1 MTVNDLLPSP
11 TWTAWLPLLDPIV
24 KATII
29 LGLAGV
35 TTVLLR
41 RASAA
46 SRHLVWTAALLG
58 TLILPVLS
66 IALPRWQ
73 MPIVTFAAAPPSPA
87 LDNNADDASRRM
99 SASMQAKAVE
109 RGDAV
114 PMSGRLKPAST
125 SLKPASTSLKPAST
139 SGFVSSISWQTAVLL
154 MWAAGAALV
163 LGRLL
168 LGLVAVQVIARRTTD
183 ARGSSWLPLA
193 RELAQDLAISRIAFR
208 RSERAAMPVAFGV
221 WRPTVLMPAT
231 ADAWTQDRLRIVL
244 LHELAHVKRRD
255 CLTHML
261 AQIACALYWF
271 NPLAWVAA
279 RRVRAERERAC
290 DDLVLA
296 AGTPG
301 PDYADQL
308 LDIARVMRA
317 GRFPSIVAGASLA
330 MAHRS
335 QLEGRLMA
343 ILDPSVPRSGI
354 SRMRTFAAAA
364 VAAAALIPLASM
376 QTWTYEAEAAMLSPA
391 AEVPASPG
399 PQDAQPKQASQMAP
413 TAARQDAVQG
423 AVQGA
428 MQGAIQGAMQGAIQ
442 GVRQGAI
449 QGAAQGAT
457 QSAVEGTLQNVLTA
471 VVPGA
476 VEAALE
482 SATNEEQ
489 ESKGKSDPKLVAAL
503 TAALKDTD
511 KEVREAAMHAL
522 VRMRDPS
529 IYEPLVQAL
538 KDAAP
543 DVRREAVFGLG
554 QMRDKRA
561 LEPLIAAL
569 KDSDAEVREQA
580 AFALGQLRDRSAVDG
595 LAAALRDTNADVRE
609 QAIFALGQI
618 RDPRAVEPLIS
629 ALKDG
634 AAYAREQAAFALG
647 QLRASSAV
655 EALVVAL
662 KDSDP
667 DVREQAAFALG
678 QIRDPRAIDG
688 LTTALKDP
696 NASVRQQAAFA
707 LGQLAR

>member
-1 MTVNDLLPSP
+1 MTLNDLLPSS
-11 TWTAWLPLLDPIV
+11 TLTAWLPLLDAIA

-29 LGLAGV
+29 LGVAGL

-46 SRHLVWTAALLG
+46 SRHLVWTAALLAA
-58 TLILPVLS
+58 LVLPVLS
-66 IALPRWQ
+66 LALPRWQ
-73 MPIVTFAAAPPSPA
+73 MAVVTLPSVASPSADGENTSAAGREMAAAMRA
-87 LDNNADDASRRM
+87 KGDRDARGAGRSARRARPRRTVARARRA
-99 SASMQAKAVE
+99 ASLP
-109 RGDAV
+109 R
-114 PMSGRLKPAST
+114 
-125 SLKPASTSLKPAST
+125 
-139 SGFVSSISWQTAVLL
+139 ISWPAALVLI
-154 MWAAGAALV
+154 WAAGAALV

-168 LGLVAVQVIARRTTD
+168 LGLIAVQVIARRTTD
-183 ARGSSWLPLA
+183 AGDARWLPLA
-193 RELAQDLAISRIAFR
+193 RELADDLAISRIAFR
-208 RSERAAMPVAFGV
+208 RSERAAMPVAYGV
-221 WRPTVLMPAT
+221 WRPTVLMPAA
-231 ADAWTQDRLRIVL
+231 ADGWTEDRLRIVL

-261 AQIACALYWF
+261 AQVACGLYWF

-308 LDIARVMRA
+308 LEIARMMRA

-343 ILDPSVPRSGI
+343 ILDPSVPRSGV

-391 AEVPASPG
+391 AETMPSPG
-399 PQDAQPKQASQMAP
+399 PQDAQPAPASQAAQP
-413 TAARQDAVQG
+413 AARQSAEP
-423 AVQGA
+423 
-428 MQGAIQGAMQGAIQ
+428 
-442 GVRQGAI
+442 
-449 QGAAQGAT
+449 
-457 QSAVEGTLQNVLTA
+457 AVESPQQGRSTRLPRHCSAHVTA
-471 VVPGA
+471 LDWPTPRPDA
-476 VEAALE
+476 EDSDKDE
-482 SATNEEQ
+482 EEQ
-489 ESKGKSDPKLVAAL
+489 EGKAKSDPKLVAAL

-511 KEVREAAMHAL
+511 KDVREAAMHAL
-522 VRMRDPS
+522 VQMRDPS

-538 KDAAP
+538 KDGAP
-543 DVRREAVFGLG
+543 DVRRSAVFGLG

-561 LEPLIAAL
+561 VEPLIGAL

-580 AFALGQLRDRSAVDG
+580 AFALGQLRDRAAVDA
-595 LAAALRDTNADVRE
+595 LAGALRDANADVRE

-629 ALKDG
+629 ALKD
-634 AAYAREQAAFALG
+634 AAANAREQAAFALG
-647 QLRASSAV
+647 QIRASSAV

-662 KDSDP
+662 KDADA

-688 LTTALKDP
+688 LTVALKDA

>member
-1 MTVNDLLPSP
+1 MTLNDLLPSS
-11 TWTAWLPLLDPIV
+11 TLTGWLPLLDAIA

-29 LGLAGV
+29 LGVAGL

-46 SRHLVWTAALLG
+46 SRHLVWTAALLAA
-58 TLILPVLS
+58 LVLPALS
-66 IALPRWQ
+66 MALPRWQ
-73 MPIVTFAAAPPSPA
+73 MAVVTLPSVASPSADGENTSAAGREMAAAMP
-87 LDNNADDASRRM
+87 
-99 SASMQAKAVE
+99 AKATQGAETAPRETDRASVTTDNATSFAPL
-109 RGDAV
+109 RPAPRAPRPAMSWPAALVLVWAV
-114 PMSGRLKPAST
+114 G
-125 SLKPASTSLKPAST
+125 
-139 SGFVSSISWQTAVLL
+139 
-154 MWAAGAALV
+154 AGLV
-163 LGRLL
+163 LGRLF
-168 LGLVAVQVIARRTTD
+168 LGLIAVQVIARRTTD
-183 ARGSSWLPLA
+183 AGDARWLPLA
-193 RELAQDLAISRIAFR
+193 RELANDLAISRIAFR
-208 RSERAAMPVAFGV
+208 RSARAAMPVAYGV
-221 WRPTVLMPAT
+221 WRPTVLMPAA
-231 ADAWTQDRLRIVL
+231 ADGWTEDRLRIVL

-261 AQIACALYWF
+261 AQVACGLYWF

-308 LDIARVMRA
+308 LEIARVMRA

-343 ILDPSVPRSGI
+343 ILDPSVPRSGV

-364 VAAAALIPLASM
+364 VAGAALIPLASM

-391 AEVPASPG
+391 AETMPSPG
-399 PQDAQPKQASQMAP
+399 PQDAQPAPASQAAQPARQSAEPAVESAQQGPTPVADQAAAP
-413 TAARQDAVQG
+413 TPRPSTAPTPRPDAEDSDKDEE
-423 AVQGA
+423 
-428 MQGAIQGAMQGAIQ
+428 
-442 GVRQGAI
+442 
-449 QGAAQGAT
+449 AQ
-457 QSAVEGTLQNVLTA
+457 EGK
-471 VVPGA
+471 
-476 VEAALE
+476 
-482 SATNEEQ
+482 S
-489 ESKGKSDPKLVAAL
+489 KSDPKLVAAL

-511 KEVREAAMHAL
+511 KDVREAAMHAL
-522 VRMRDPS
+522 VQMRDPS

-538 KDAAP
+538 KDPAP
-543 DVRREAVFGLG
+543 DVRRSAVFGLG

-561 LEPLIAAL
+561 VEPLIAAL

-580 AFALGQLRDRSAVDG
+580 AFALGQLRDRAAVDA
-595 LAAALRDTNADVRE
+595 LALALRDANADVRE

-629 ALKDG
+629 ALKD
-634 AAYAREQAAFALG
+634 AAANAREQAAFALG
-647 QLRASSAV
+647 QIRASSAV

-662 KDSDP
+662 KDADA

-688 LTTALKDP
+688 LTVALKDA

>member
-1 MTVNDLLPSP
+1 MTLNDLLPSS
-11 TWTAWLPLLDPIV
+11 TLTAWLPLLDAIA

-29 LGLAGV
+29 LGVAGL

-46 SRHLVWTAALLG
+46 SRHLVWTAALLAA
-58 TLILPVLS
+58 LVLPVLS
-66 IALPRWQ
+66 MALPRWQ
-73 MPIVTFAAAPPSPA
+73 MAVVTLPSVASPSADGENTECRGTRDGRCDAGKGDRDARGAGRSARRARHGRTVPGAAGGP
-87 LDNNADDASRRM
+87 
-99 SASMQAKAVE
+99 
-109 RGDAV
+109 
-114 PMSGRLKPAST
+114 
-125 SLKPASTSLKPAST
+125 
-139 SGFVSSISWQTAVLL
+139 FVATISWPAALL
-154 MWAAGAALV
+154 LVWAAGAALV
-163 LGRLL
+163 LGRLF
-168 LGLVAVQVIARRTTD
+168 LGLIAVQVIARRTTD
-183 ARGSSWLPLA
+183 AAAAPWLPLA
-193 RELAQDLAISRIAFR
+193 RELADDLAISRIAFR
-208 RSERAAMPVAFGV
+208 RSERAAMPVAYGV
-221 WRPTVLMPAT
+221 WRPTVLMPAA
-231 ADAWTQDRLRIVL
+231 ADGWTEDRLRIVL

-261 AQIACALYWF
+261 AQVACGLYWF

-308 LDIARVMRA
+308 LEIARMMRA
-317 GRFPSIVAGASLA
+317 ARFPSIVAGASLA

-343 ILDPSVPRSGI
+343 ILDPSVPRSGV

-391 AEVPASPG
+391 AETMPSPG
-399 PQDAQPKQASQMAP
+399 PQDAQPAPASQAAQP
-413 TAARQDAVQG
+413 AARQSAEP
-423 AVQGA
+423 
-428 MQGAIQGAMQGAIQ
+428 
-442 GVRQGAI
+442 
-449 QGAAQGAT
+449 
-457 QSAVEGTLQNVLTA
+457 AVESPQQGPTPVADQAAAPTPRPSTA
-471 VVPGA
+471 PTPRPDA
-476 VEAALE
+476 EDSDKDEEA
-482 SATNEEQ
+482 Q
-489 ESKGKSDPKLVAAL
+489 EGKGKSDPKLVAAL

-511 KEVREAAMHAL
+511 KDVREAAMHAL
-522 VRMRDPS
+522 VQMRDPS

-543 DVRREAVFGLG
+543 DVRRSAVFGLG

-561 LEPLIAAL
+561 VEPLMAAL

-580 AFALGQLRDRSAVDG
+580 AFALGQLRDRAAVDA
-595 LAAALRDTNADVRE
+595 LAGALRDANADVRE

-629 ALKDG
+629 ALKD
-634 AAYAREQAAFALG
+634 AAANAREQAAFALG
-647 QLRASSAV
+647 QIRASSAV

-662 KDSDP
+662 KDADA

-688 LTTALKDP
+688 LTVALKDA

>member
-1 MTVNDLLPSP
+1 MTLNDLLPSS
-11 TWTAWLPLLDPIV
+11 TLTAWLPLLDAIA

-29 LGLAGV
+29 LGVAGL

-46 SRHLVWTAALLG
+46 LRHLVWTAALLAA
-58 TLILPVLS
+58 LVLPVLS
-66 IALPRWQ
+66 LALPRWQ
-73 MPIVTFAAAPPSPA
+73 MAVVTLPSVASPSADGENTSAAGREMAAAM
-87 LDNNADDASRRM
+87 R
-99 SASMQAKAVE
+99 AKAIE
-109 RGDAV
+109 TRGALRAAR
-114 PMSGRLKPAST
+114 GLPADLSAE
-125 SLKPASTSLKPAST
+125 ASAEAEALAKAGPFFAT
-139 SGFVSSISWQTAVLL
+139 ISWPAALVLV
-154 MWAAGAALV
+154 WAAGAALL
-163 LGRLL
+163 LGRLF
-168 LGLVAVQVIARRTTD
+168 LGLIAVQVIARRTTD
-183 ARGSSWLPLA
+183 ASDARWLPLA
-193 RELAQDLAISRIAFR
+193 RELADDLAISGTAFR
-208 RSERAAMPVAFGV
+208 RSERATMPVAYGV
-221 WRPTVLMPAT
+221 WRPTVLMPAA
-231 ADAWTQDRLRIVL
+231 ADGWTEDRLRIVL

-261 AQIACALYWF
+261 AQVACGLYWF

-308 LDIARVMRA
+308 LEIARVMRA

-343 ILDPSVPRSGI
+343 ILDPSVPRSGV

-376 QTWTYEAEAAMLSPA
+376 QTWTYEAEAATLAPA
-391 AEVPASPG
+391 AEAMSPE
-399 PQDAQPKQASQMAP
+399 PQEAQPAPANQAASSASRQSAEPAVESPQQKATPVADQTATPNPRPSTAP
-413 TAARQDAVQG
+413 TPRPDAED
-423 AVQGA
+423 
-428 MQGAIQGAMQGAIQ
+428 
-442 GVRQGAI
+442 
-449 QGAAQGAT
+449 
-457 QSAVEGTLQNVLTA
+457 SDKD
-471 VVPGA
+471 
-476 VEAALE
+476 
-482 SATNEEQ
+482 EEQ
-489 ESKGKSDPKLVAAL
+489 EGKAKSDPKLVAAL

-511 KEVREAAMHAL
+511 KDVREAAMHAL
-522 VRMRDPS
+522 VQMRDPS

-543 DVRREAVFGLG
+543 DVRRSAVFGLG

-561 LEPLIAAL
+561 VEPLMAAL

-580 AFALGQLRDRSAVDG
+580 AFALGQLRDRAAVDA
-595 LAAALRDTNADVRE
+595 LAGALRDANADVRE

-629 ALKDG
+629 ALKD
-634 AAYAREQAAFALG
+634 AAANAREQAAFALG
-647 QLRASSAV
+647 QIRASSAV

-662 KDSDP
+662 KDADA

-688 LTTALKDP
+688 LTVALKDA

>member
-1 MTVNDLLPSP
+1 MTLNDFLLSP
-11 TWTAWLPLLDPIV
+11 TLAASLPLLDAAV

-35 TTVLLR
+35 ATALLR

-46 SRHLVWTAALLG
+46 SRHLVWTAALLAA
-58 TLILPVLS
+58 LVLPALS
-66 IALPRWQ
+66 LALPRWQ
-73 MPIVTFAAAPPSPA
+73 MAVVTLPSTAPPVHIGETA
-87 LDNNADDASRRM
+87 ASRDM
-99 SASMQAKAVE
+99 ASMRAKASRTGE
-109 RGDAV
+109 APAPAADPATLKLDTASW
-114 PMSGRLKPAST
+114 SG
-125 SLKPASTSLKPAST
+125 SL
-139 SGFVSSISWQTAVLL
+139 GWQTALL
-154 MWAAGAALV
+154 LVWAAGATLV
-163 LGRLL
+163 LGRLV
-168 LGLVAVQVIARRTTD
+168 LGLIAVQVIARRTKD
-183 ARGSSWLPLA
+183 AATASWLPLA
-193 RELAQDLAISRIAFR
+193 RELAGNLSISRIAFR
-208 RSERAAMPVAFGV
+208 QSDRAAMPVAFGV
-221 WRPTVLMPAT
+221 WQPTVLMPA
-231 ADAWTQDRLRIVL
+231 AAQSWTQERLRIVL

-261 AQIACALYWF
+261 AQLACALYWF

-308 LDIARVMRA
+308 LEIARVMRA

-343 ILDPSVPRSGI
+343 ILDPSVPRSGV
-354 SRMRTFAAAA
+354 SRMRTLAAAT

-376 QTWTYEAEAAMLSPA
+376 QTWTYEAQAAMLSPA
-391 AEVPASPG
+391 AEVMPTPG
-399 PQDAQPKQASQMAP
+399 PQDAASP
-413 TAARQDAVQG
+413 ARESAVQG

-428 MQGAIQGAMQGAIQ
+428 MQGAIQGATQGAMQGVNQ
-442 GVRQGAI
+442 GTI
-449 QGAAQGAT
+449 QGAT
-457 QSAVEGTLQNVLTA
+457 QGVLQGTLQHVLTS
-471 VVPGA
+471 VVPAA
-476 VEAALE
+476 VQEAVA
-482 SATNEEQ
+482 SVNEAQ
-489 ESKGKSDPKLVAAL
+489 DGQSKADPKLVAAL

-511 KEVREAAMHAL
+511 KDVREAAMHAL
-522 VRMRDPS
+522 VKMRDPS

-561 LEPLIAAL
+561 IEPLIAAL
-569 KDSDAEVREQA
+569 KDSDADVREQA
-580 AFALGQLRDRSAVDG
+580 AFALGQLRDRSAVDA
-595 LAAALRDTNADVRE
+595 LAATLRDTDADVRE

-634 AAYAREQAAFALG
+634 AANAREQAAFALG

-655 EALVVAL
+655 EALVIGL

-688 LTTALKDP
+688 LTTALKDA